1 MNNSRQPLT
10 RLQASESGTRPK
22 VAPRAQPAAQL
33 DDEFRA
39 FFDRGDVGDYEGGEA
54 HTQPPTSFEPVAY
67 DESRVT
73 RTSEQ
78 RARRALFTKV
88 VTFVVVG
95 CASLLLV
102 AMSFKSRSQRVEA
115 KNSAQTYDLQ
125 PSVGQ
130 AAVIAPVVQQ
140 VLVQAPPANLQA
152 LAAPPA
158 PPEPAIEPMSDTADS
173 PEPANAVAATVE
185 QKSTVK
191 KTSPAAT
198 IVQTK
203 RDRARGAASESPSAA
218 RGGPA
223 SVAKV
228 AARTDPRPA
237 AKARPSIAAFPVD

>member
-39 FFDRGDVGDYEGGEA
+39 FFDRGDVGDYEGGKA

-67 DESRVT
+67 DESRVI

-88 VTFVVVG
+88 VTLVVVG

-115 KNSAQTYDLQ
+115 KNSAQAYDLQ

-140 VLVQAPPANLQA
+140 VPVQAAPANL

-158 PPEPAIEPMSDTADS
+158 PPEPAMEPMSDTADS

-203 RDRARGAASESPSAA
+203 RDRARGAASASASTA
-218 RGGPA
+218 RGGQA

-237 AKARPSIAAFPVD
+237 VKARPSIAAFPVD